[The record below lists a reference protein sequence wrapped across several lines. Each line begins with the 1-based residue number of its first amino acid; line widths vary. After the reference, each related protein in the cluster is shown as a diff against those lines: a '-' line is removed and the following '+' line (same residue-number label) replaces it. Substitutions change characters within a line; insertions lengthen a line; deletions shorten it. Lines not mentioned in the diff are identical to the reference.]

1 MARDFYKGAKKK
13 RVALLNADGDLEALQ
28 KGGHPIDLRGTV
40 TMTSGRAV
48 ISGTGISTS
57 SFVVATPKH
66 NGASGLSWAAF
77 DGYVIVSGTG
87 TGTIGYQIII

>member
-1 MARDFYKGAKKK
+1 MSRNFYNGTKKK

-28 KGGHPIDLRGTV
+28 KGGQAIDLRGTT

-48 ISGTGISTS
+48 VSGTAIKST
-57 SFVVATPKH
+57 SFVVATPAH
-66 NGASGLSWAAF
+66 GGPTALSWAAF

-87 TGTIGYQIII
+87 NGVVGYQIII